1 MIGDPR
7 RAWEGDHQCWQEATP
22 MDLDALH
29 QELVSSPDLL
39 IVQDLDGVC
48 MPLVRDPLTRQL
60 PADYVQAASS
70 LRGSFSVLTNGEHEG
85 RRGVNRLVEQGLD
98 DPGRAKRDG
107 LYLPGLAAGGV
118 QLQDEFGRL
127 SHPGVSDEE
136 MAFLAAVPDHMA
148 SLLAQALPELVPEL
162 GPDELQTEIDRAILD
177 MQVAPTIN
185 LNSLYSR
192 VAGDV
197 LRQRALQGML
207 ESVMQKLMAM
217 AAAQG
222 LSESFF
228 LHVAPNLGRDAQG
241 KERLKPATEGDV
253 GSTDI
258 QFMLRGSIKEVGLLV
273 LINRH
278 IAARTGTAPLG
289 DDFNVRTA
297 PHDHDSLIELCK
309 QRIARDQMP
318 HLVGVGDTVTST
330 PCPSGEGWL
339 RGGSDRGFLTLLQEL
354 GATFGRSNRVVLVDS
369 SGGEVD
375 RPSLSDGT
383 LAGISDPDDP
393 LQFDV
398 CMPGGP
404 DQYVAWFMDMARAR
418 SLAGLGR

>member
-1 MIGDPR
+1 
-7 RAWEGDHQCWQEATP
+7 

-60 PADYVQAASS
+60 PPDYVQAASS

-98 DPGRAKRDG
+98 DPGRAQRDG

-148 SLLAQALPELVPEL
+148 SLLAQALPELMPEL
-162 GPDELQTEIDRAILD
+162 SPEELQTEIDRAILD

-197 LRQRALQGML
+197 LRQRSLQAML
-207 ESVMQKLMAM
+207 ESVMQQLMAM

-228 LHVAPNLGRDAQG
+228 LHVAPNLGRDAEG

-258 QFMLRGSIKEVGLLV
+258 QFMLRGSIM
-273 LINRH
+273 RW
-278 IAARTGTAPLG
+278 AC
-289 DDFNVRTA
+289 
-297 PHDHDSLIELCK
+297 SC
-309 QRIARDQMP
+309 
-318 HLVGVGDTVTST
+318 
-330 PCPSGEGWL
+330 
-339 RGGSDRGFLTLLQEL
+339 
-354 GATFGRSNRVVLVDS
+354 
-369 SGGEVD
+369 
-375 RPSLSDGT
+375 
-383 LAGISDPDDP
+383 
-393 LQFDV
+393 
-398 CMPGGP
+398 
-404 DQYVAWFMDMARAR
+404 
-418 SLAGLGR
+418 

>member
-1 MIGDPR
+1 MNKVAYEYALQLARKRVDSLNQ
-7 RAWEGDHQCWQEATP
+7 AWRW
-22 MDLDALH
+22 
-29 QELVSSPDLL
+29 
-39 IVQDLDGVC
+39 
-48 MPLVRDPLTRQL
+48 R
-60 PADYVQAASS
+60 
-70 LRGSFSVLTNGEHEG
+70 
-85 RRGVNRLVEQGLD
+85 
-98 DPGRAKRDG
+98 
-107 LYLPGLAAGGV
+107 V
-118 QLQDEFGRL
+118 QLQRGNTALALTKMAEALVQIMALLYAANRALLPTSTKGYDLLKWSRQRMRSLPRVPTDAGERIAATFSQASAAGAAAEVERL
-127 SHPGVSDEE
+127 ARESLTV
-136 MAFLAAVPDHMA
+136 ALALM
-148 SLLAQALPELVPEL
+148 PEL
-162 GPDELQTEIDRAILD
+162 GPDELQIEIDRAILD

-278 IAARTGTAPLG
+278 IADRTGTAPLG

-383 LAGISDPDDP
+383 LAGISDPDDT